1 MEEELNALI
10 GKYGIIVVHSS
21 IEQRIKEEYNYLRKI
36 FEKKMV
42 EPKPIKETR
51 PEIPESVPNKPEVVS
66 TIPIEQTDNTEPT
79 EKKFKDP
86 KEMKKWQKEMEEKK
100 RIEQESKGIK
110 PLELLTKENL
120 QKWYGEEG
128 RTFSYISREYVGC
141 KDSEVSNAVK
151 TFGITNTRK
160 NVIVRGLIQ
169 KKK

>member
-1 MEEELNALI
+1 MEEELNTLI
-10 GKYGIIVVHSS
+10 GKYGIIAVHSS
-21 IEQRIKEEYNYLRKI
+21 IEQRIKEEYNYLKKI

-42 EPKPIKETR
+42 EPKPVKETR
-51 PEIPESVPNKPEVVS
+51 PEIPEVVS
-66 TIPIEQTDNTEPT
+66 NIPVENPVEQNDNTQPT

-100 RIEQESKGIK
+100 RIEQEAKGIK

-160 NVIVRGLIQ
+160 NVIVRGLMQ

>member
-1 MEEELNALI
+1 MEEEINTLI
-10 GKYGIIVVHSS
+10 GKYGIIAVHSS
-21 IEQRIKEEYNYLRKI
+21 IEHRIKEEYNYLKKI
-36 FEKKMV
+36 FEKKIV
-42 EPKPIKETR
+42 EPKSVKETR
-51 PEIPESVPNKPEVVS
+51 PETSEKPVETPTEEPVYS
-66 TIPIEQTDNTEPT
+66 EQNENTEST

-100 RIEQESKGIK
+100 RIEQEAKGIK

>member
-10 GKYGIIVVHSS
+10 GKYGIIVVHSN

-36 FEKKMV
+36 FDKKMV
-42 EPKPIKETR
+42 EPKPVKEAR
-51 PEIPESVPNKPEVVS
+51 PEIPESVPNTPEVVS
-66 TIPIEQTDNTEPT
+66 NIPTEQTDNTEPT

-100 RIEQESKGIK
+100 RVEQEAKGIK

-120 QKWYGEEG
+120 QNWYGEYG
-128 RTFSYISREYVGC
+128 LKFSYISREYVGC

-160 NVIVRGLIQ
+160 NVIVRGLIH